1 MKAIAN
7 LDGVERAAWIAA
19 ESAPRIERTAFENR
33 CMARL
38 RRTAGAFVPLSPA
51 PFGPATSTRCPSHV
65 IRMRKRAKLEFREKL
80 AMRRKRSAILTF
92 IGYPCAKKGVNN
104 VMLII
109 VSRRE
114 RTHAFSLSY
123 DKHRVLQKLSR
134 VASARRVNIGV
145 GDAPIAQAE
154 WDRLGVR
161 RHSMIKIW
169 IGNRREKRRSA
180 HTVKTKY

>member
-1 MKAIAN
+1 MHGSIA
-7 LDGVERAAWIAA
+7 
-19 ESAPRIERTAFENR
+19 THCR
-33 CMARL
+33 CI
-38 RRTAGAFVPLSPA
+38 
-51 PFGPATSTRCPSHV
+51 CPS
-65 IRMRKRAKLEFREKL
+65 IAGSFRTGNID
-80 AMRRKRSAILTF
+80 AMPVSRYSHDAQKEVSHLTF

-145 GDAPIAQAE
+145 WDAPIAQAE